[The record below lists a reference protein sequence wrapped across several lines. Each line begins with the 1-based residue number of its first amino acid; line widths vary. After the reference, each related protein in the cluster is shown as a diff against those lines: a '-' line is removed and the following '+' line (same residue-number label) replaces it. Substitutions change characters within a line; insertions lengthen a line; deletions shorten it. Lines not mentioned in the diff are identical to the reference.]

1 MVVSLNKSQVWYFI
15 APFYPLPYQDKN
27 ITDHFII
34 TTEGIISIYWPSW
47 VQRMTK
53 LERYSLI
60 TLENC
65 IKDFLTTNW
74 AEELNKENLR
84 LSLQNSPDP
93 LRVSFIKKDGSKR
106 IMYCTLNLDL
116 IPLDLHTGGSKSK
129 EYDHLLTVY
138 DVEEDGWRTINF
150 NGTVEVLE
158 DDHV

>member
-1 MVVSLNKSQVWYFI
+1 MVVSLNKLQVWWFEDPY
-15 APFYPLPYQDKN
+15 YPDPHSFDCLN
-27 ITDHFII
+27 EHILITN
-34 TTEGIISIYWPSW
+34 EGIISLTWRDW
-47 VQRMTK
+47 VTRMTK

-106 IMYCTLNLDL
+106 IMYCTLNLEL
-116 IPLDLHTGGSKSK
+116 IPLDLHTGGSKAK